1 MNTGRE
7 GVEMMSIN
15 EHKMISS
22 SLIMKIVVIILS
34 LLPIAVVQAE
44 GKLESYDDI
53 LEKIEVDKTSNII
66 LAKENIK
73 FLKESYI
80 ELDIKQ
86 KELFQLFSA
95 HSLALEGQFE
105 DSTSQLEE
113 LIQNSKNKTLVTRAH
128 ALTSNIY
135 LFAGNY
141 EKAYMHASDAIE
153 NLETMDAHPWHKYAT
168 LQNLTSLFRQS
179 GMTNTA
185 IGYARQ
191 MLKVVDQNKH
201 PLQLCG
207 SYFELA
213 DLELSIKNVDMAR
226 IHSEQAMVHCKEAND
241 PIYYTLALDLQTK
254 LMVQAN
260 KSEQALKILE
270 EHYPV
275 VKSVDYKTMTNV
287 FEIRLATTYLELKD
301 FTNAQKIAEM
311 AYERA
316 EELNDK
322 VRLMELS
329 KILASVY
336 SETGQLQKAV
346 DYYRQYIDLEKEID
360 IMTNKRKM
368 AYYMVIRRK

>member
-135 LFAGNY
+135 
-141 EKAYMHASDAIE
+141 
-153 NLETMDAHPWHKYAT
+153 
-168 LQNLTSLFRQS
+168 
-179 GMTNTA
+179 
-185 IGYARQ
+185 
-191 MLKVVDQNKH
+191 
-201 PLQLCG
+201 
-207 SYFELA
+207 
-213 DLELSIKNVDMAR
+213 
-226 IHSEQAMVHCKEAND
+226 
-241 PIYYTLALDLQTK
+241 
-254 LMVQAN
+254 
-260 KSEQALKILE
+260 
-270 EHYPV
+270 
-275 VKSVDYKTMTNV
+275 
-287 FEIRLATTYLELKD
+287 
-301 FTNAQKIAEM
+301 
-311 AYERA
+311 
-316 EELNDK
+316 
-322 VRLMELS
+322 
-329 KILASVY
+329 
-336 SETGQLQKAV
+336 
-346 DYYRQYIDLEKEID
+346 
-360 IMTNKRKM
+360 
-368 AYYMVIRRK
+368 